1 MAWLLETKCSADKDL
16 KLGRYST
23 NIVYLY
29 SMQNIPILTHFRL
42 FLDFS
47 ALHGYTPEKVK
58 LSHQFVDLHI
68 VFFSFIP
75 SLDKRNKIFKPT
87 PTTFAQ

>member
-42 FLDFS
+42 FLDFN
-47 ALHGYTPEKVK
+47 AIHGYTSEKVK
-58 LSHQFVDLHI
+58 LSHQFVYLHS
-68 VFFSFIP
+68 FF
-75 SLDKRNKIFKPT
+75 
-87 PTTFAQ
+87 